1 MKVFCDMLII
11 TPNGSIITTPDP
23 LIVRRFKL
31 LYIFAQQ
38 IKSDHLLDQ
47 LEILAEQIKVGHPQV
62 AEALDYYEDSIIQI
76 FQ

>member
-1 MKVFCDMLII
+1 MLII

-38 IKSDHLLDQ
+38 IESDHLLDQ
-47 LEILAEQIKVGHPQV
+47 LEILAEQGAFLIAKAGVFDP
-62 AEALDYYEDSIIQI
+62 
-76 FQ
+76 